1 MKILHLTFHRSP
13 QYDLEYV
20 CRKLNHDLET
30 LYFHDYASNIYKP
43 NRYKVTE
50 ERAEAWWRD
59 KKDYYQSFDLIIAS
73 DTAALSRIFLQHIDE
88 DLLRLAEWYCDEHR
102 DLITYFDNW
111 DDLVAKAQT
120 ADWPEV
126 RKKASRL
133 AQKHHD
139 RTLDMWRAALAAE

>member
-1 MKILHLTFHRSP
+1 MKILHLTFHRSV

-59 KKDYYQSFDLIIAS
+59 KKDYYQSFDLIITS

-88 DLLRLAEWYCDEHR
+88 DL
-102 DLITYFDNW
+102 FDNW